1 MICQFWHS
9 TLYDRGEQVTAG
21 KGYIKGDDIATAN
34 KNKYTMLNSDYKF
47 GEVHGIA
54 NQIETSEETVQFKHI
69 FNNDNGGVVLVA
81 FKEGQK
87 LDTHTAPAEVMVNVL
102 EGEIEFTML
111 DKVNTLRS
119 GEFLLMGAD
128 VPHSVKAK
136 SDSKMMLI
144 KIRP

>member
-1 MICQFWHS
+1 
-9 TLYDRGEQVTAG
+9 
-21 KGYIKGDDIATAN
+21 
-34 KNKYTMLNSDYKF
+34 MLNSDYKF

-54 NQIETSEETVQFKHI
+54 NQIETSEEKVQFKHI